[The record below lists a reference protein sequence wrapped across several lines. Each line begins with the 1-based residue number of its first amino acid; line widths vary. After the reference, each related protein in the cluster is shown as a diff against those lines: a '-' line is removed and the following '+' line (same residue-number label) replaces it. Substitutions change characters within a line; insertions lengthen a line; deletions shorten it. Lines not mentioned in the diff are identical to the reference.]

1 MSEKKIL
8 LYAICANLLWSTAFL
23 FGKIVLVAFPPILL
37 AGLRSIIASMM
48 ILIFIRRNPFKSI
61 KKNLRFVLLLSLV
74 NPFFGFT
81 IYNIGLNYLPG
92 SYVAMLKGS
101 SPAFIVMVS
110 TLLLK
115 DEHMSLKNLLSLFL
129 GILGVVLLSL
139 SKNSSNAVVNNT
151 FIIGIILLIL
161 SNFANAFASTMIKMR
176 INIKQIL
183 DVNVIINLIG
193 GILIIFVSLF
203 SKEEVLV
210 NKIDTKM
217 IISLVYLSFITAG
230 GSCLWNT
237 IITHENVKLNDISI
251 WNFLIPAMGAVLSWI
266 FIDGDNPN
274 IISVICLILVICS
287 ILISVLNF
295 SKLTKLINK
304 KNLKYE

>member
-8 LYAICANLLWSTAFL
+8 VYAICANLLWSTAFL

-37 AGLRSIIASMM
+37 AGIRSLIASMM
-48 ILIFIRRNPFKSI
+48 ILIFIRRNPFKAV
-61 KKNLRFVLLLSLV
+61 KNNLKFLVLLSLV

-115 DEHMSLKNLLSLFL
+115 NEHMSLKNFISLFL
-129 GILGVVLLSL
+129 GVLGVVLLSL
-139 SKNSSNAVVNNT
+139 SKNSSNTVVNNT
-151 FIIGIILLIL
+151 FLIGFILLIL
-161 SNFANAFASTMIKMR
+161 SNFANALASTLIKMK

-183 DVNVIINLIG
+183 DVNVIINFVG
-193 GILIIFVSLF
+193 GILIIIVSLF
-203 SKEEVLV
+203 AKEKVLV
-210 NKIDTKM
+210 NKIDFKM
-217 IISLVYLSFITAG
+217 ILSLIYLSFITAG

-237 IITHENVKLNDISI
+237 IITHEHVKLNDISV

-266 FIDGDNPN
+266 FIEGDSPN
-274 IISVICLILVICS
+274 LISIICLILVICS

-295 SKLTKLINK
+295 SKIA
-304 KNLKYE
+304 KNS